1 MTSLDKKNLVEYIY
15 ANCASTPFL
24 VNGLNRGY
32 FRCEDVRNAIM
43 NFDLKSTEGDTCGCR
58 PDYEKI
64 NEKLQKE
71 LDYWK
76 TEHSRLREDNIRL
89 EAIVHT
95 IEQIT
100 SKNFLG

>member
-32 FRCEDVRNAIM
+32 FRCEDVHNAIM
-43 NFDLKSTEGDTCGCR
+43 NFDLKSIEGCTCGT
-58 PDYEKI
+58 E
-64 NEKLQKE
+64 NAKLQKE

-76 TEHSRLREDNIRL
+76 TQHQSMREENIRL
-89 EAIVHT
+89 EAIIRT
-95 IEQIT
+95 LEQIT
-100 SKNFLG
+100 GKNFMG